1 MDLLLTL
8 PTHTLGSAVG
18 GGGGGGGGGGC
29 LTEVGTATA
38 RHEGAGA
45 GV

>member
-1 MDLLLTL
+1 MDLLFTL

-18 GGGGGGGGGGC
+18 GGGGGGGC
-29 LTEVGTATA
+29 LTKVGTATA

>member
-18 GGGGGGGGGGC
+18 GGGCGGGGF